1 MKKTIIVALLFA
13 VMDASAQKMDAS
25 KVPDAVKKAFTGK
38 ASSATDVKWEKE
50 KGNYEANY
58 KLGNQKKSSAFAPGG
73 AWLETENSIAVTALP
88 AAATEYLAKNY
99 NGQKIKEAAQITM
112 ANGENRYEAE
122 IKGTDVIFD
131 AKGTF
136 IKTEKD

>member
-1 MKKTIIVALLFA
+1 
-13 VMDASAQKMDAS
+13 MDAS

>member
-1 MKKTIIVALLFA
+1 MKRIIIAVLLLA
-13 VMDASAQKMDAS
+13 GLHASAQKMDAS
-25 KVPDAVKKAFTGK
+25 KVPDAVKKSFTGK
-38 ASSATDVKWEKE
+38 VPAAADVKWEKE

-58 KLGNQKKSSAFAPGG
+58 KVGNQNKSSTFAPDG
-73 AWLETENSIAVTALP
+73 AWLETENSIAATSLP
-88 AAATEYLAKNY
+88 AAAVEYLAKNY
-99 NGQKIKEAAQITM
+99 KGEKIKEAAQITL
-112 ANGENRYEAE
+112 ANGETRYEAE